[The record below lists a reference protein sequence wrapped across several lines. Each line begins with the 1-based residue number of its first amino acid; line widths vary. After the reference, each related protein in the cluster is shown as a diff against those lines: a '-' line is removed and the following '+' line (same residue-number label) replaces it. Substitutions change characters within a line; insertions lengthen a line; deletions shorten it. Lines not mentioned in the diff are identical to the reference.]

1 MTRLLAPLIV
11 AMAIGLG
18 LSAPQAAAQ
27 DKVIYHFDDS
37 EEQALRALR
46 SMRNHL
52 DVKPETEIMAV
63 AHADG
68 VDFLFEGAAHSTG
81 VAYAPLISDLIARG
95 ARFEVCEL
103 TMELRDLEPADFILE
118 AEYVRSGV
126 VRIVELQQGQGFGY
140 IKP

>member
-1 MTRLLAPLIV
+1 MTRLLAALIV
-11 AMAIGLG
+11 ATGFGLG
-18 LSAPQAAAQ
+18 APTVQAVAQ

-37 EEQALRALR
+37 EEQALRAVR

-52 DVKPETEIMAV
+52 DVKPETEIVAV
-63 AHADG
+63 THADG
-68 VDFLFEGAAHSTG
+68 VDFLFEGAKHSTG

-126 VRIVELQQGQGFGY
+126 VRIVELQQSENFSY